1 MKKEFGIL
9 FAALATGSLVTMARG
24 AEVWSPAPLGSLR
37 IGGTIG
43 ERIALTVDGN
53 LKKIDYADVF
63 VKPFRTKDGKKTFV
77 GTGNVMESLVLLA
90 KQTGDA
96 ELLAIKERLFSDIL
110 AAQLPDGY
118 IGCVRPEQRVWNS
131 WDCEDVG
138 FILDALVLDYVHFGS
153 RSSLDA
159 AVRAADWMIANWK
172 NPPKDYDK
180 FIYDKERLMGIA
192 HGIWSV
198 YDVTKSPAY
207 RTFLTS
213 TFDYLNW
220 DMPVVLERD
229 IGLKGHACGYL
240 DTCYTQLAMY
250 RTMEDPRLLRQ
261 TNRFLEHYLHGDGG
275 LINGLEG
282 ICECMND
289 SQEGSGCIG
298 ETCMSSYLLYTM
310 DLALRAGAVDPAL
323 AGNIIE
329 RTLYNSFFAAQDRDG
344 RRLRYYTPME
354 GVRNWWPTD
363 DYCCPVNYRR
373 AIGHVP
379 EMLLYTRGSTL
390 FASLYSQ
397 LEGEVAVGGVAV
409 KVSEET
415 DYPTSGKVRF
425 TLSPARKAD
434 FTFSLRVP
442 DWCEKATV
450 RVNGDAAL
458 DVRTP
463 GKLFSV
469 TRGWSAGDV
478 VEVDFPMEIRAV
490 RGRKRQSGRYAF
502 MRGPLVYA
510 TDLRFITDENR
521 HPEEAANSQGVRNE
535 DLLIVWPA
543 TAQLVSDDR
552 ARTGGTAIKVK
563 GTLVSCQLGQECGWA
578 VPREFTFTEFPDP
591 ANTLTYFRLP
601 GKDYPAVDD
610 SLFVP
615 GDRRP

>member
-24 AEVWSPAPLGSLR
+24 GEVWSPAPLGSLR

-138 FILDALVLDYVHFGS
+138 FILDALVLDYVHFGG

-198 YDVTKSPAY
+198 YDVTKSSAY

-390 FASLYSQ
+390 FANLYSQ

>member
-390 FASLYSQ
+390 FANLYSQ

-469 TRGWSAGDV
+469 TRGWSAGDT